1 MSPNDCGSI
10 IMPESAKSASAG
22 VGFGAPVSKGTGNP
36 KPSDGRQSR
45 ITFSATGLSERCSPS
60 PPAAGGGPRGEAP
73 GGARGEAPGG
83 ARGDGVCFM
92 LAAHAAR
99 PGRRFTFTPARRAT
113 QTCSARRS
121 TGARNSR

>member
-22 VGFGAPVSKGTGNP
+22 VGFGGPVSKGTGNP

-92 LAAHAAR
+92 LAAPARPADSHSHLRVGQPKLAAHAA
-99 PGRRFTFTPARRAT
+99 
-113 QTCSARRS
+113 
-121 TGARNSR
+121 

>member
-22 VGFGAPVSKGTGNP
+22 VGFGAPVSNGTGNP

-73 GGARGEAPGG
+73 GGARG
-83 ARGDGVCFM
+83 DGVCFM
-92 LAAHAAR
+92 AAQASA
-99 PGRRFTFTPARRAT
+99 PPDRRARA
-113 QTCSARRS
+113 SSLS
-121 TGARNSR
+121 T

>member
-22 VGFGAPVSKGTGNP
+22 VGFGAPVSNGTGRP

-60 PPAAGGGPRGEAP
+60 LPAAGGGPRGEAP
-73 GGARGEAPGG
+73 GGARG
-83 ARGDGVCFM
+83 DGVCFM
-92 LAAHAAR
+92 LRAPR
-99 PGRRFTFTPARRAT
+99 PD
-113 QTCSARRS
+113 SRS
-121 TGARNSR
+121 HLRLGQPKLAVLAS